1 VSESEVEEVIKE
13 IRRMPVTSD
22 EKIRL
27 LRAWGK
33 ENGVEITEEHIRK
46 LLE

>member
-1 VSESEVEEVIKE
+1 VSESELEEVIKE
-13 IRRMPVTSD
+13 IKRMPITSD

-33 ENGVEITEEHIRK
+33 ENGVEIRDEHIQK
-46 LLE
+46 LFE